1 MDMTTKYLGMS
12 LVNPLVAGSSP
23 MTADLDM
30 VKRLEDA
37 GASAVVMH
45 SLFEEQIRRDGR
57 SSVYYREM
65 YADAYMEEPGLM
77 PAAEEFLLG
86 PDEYLEH
93 IRRIRQAVKI
103 PVIASINGITAG
115 GWAEYAKSIVQA
127 GAHAIELNAYRL
139 ATDLTITGNQ
149 LEDDTIAAIKSV
161 RLQVSIPMAVKLCPF
176 YSSLP
181 NFALKLANLGIQG
194 LVLFN
199 RFYQPDIDP
208 ETRAVLPRVTISDS
222 TELLLRLRW
231 IAILDGRLD
240 VDLACSGGVHTH
252 LDVIKAIMAGAN
264 VTQMVSVLLKHGPKH
279 LTRIRTDLEQWLE
292 AHDFPSIGKLHRSMR
307 AFEGVDPQARE
318 RANYMRVLQSWHY
331 NESTQYSTETKFAR

>member
-1 MDMTTKYLGMS
+1 MDMTTNYLGMK
-12 LVNPLVAGSSP
+12 LVNPLVVGSSP
-23 MTADLDM
+23 LTADLDM

-37 GASAVVMH
+37 GAAAVVMH
-45 SLFEEQIRRDGR
+45 SLFEEQIRHDSR

-77 PAAEEFLLG
+77 PTSEEFLLG

-139 ATDLTITGNQ
+139 ATDLTVTGDH
-149 LEDDTIAAIKSV
+149 LEEETVAAIKSV
-161 RLQVSIPMAVKLCPF
+161 RSQVNIPMAVKLCPF

-181 NFALKLANLGIQG
+181 NFALKLADLGIQG

-208 ETRAVLPRVTISDS
+208 ETRTVLPRVTISDS
-222 TELLLRLRW
+222 SELLLRLRW

-264 VTQMVSVLLKHGPKH
+264 VTQMVSALLKHGPKL
-279 LTRIRTDLEQWLE
+279 LTRIRADMEQWLQT
-292 AHDFPSIGKLHRSMR
+292 HGYPSIRKLHRSMQGV
-307 AFEGVDPQARE
+307 EGVDPQARE
-318 RANYMRVLQSWHY
+318 RANYMHVLQSWH
-331 NESTQYSTETKFAR
+331 SSRSDR

>member
-1 MDMTTKYLGMS
+1 MDMTTRYLG
-12 LVNPLVAGSSP
+12 LNLANPLVAGSSP

-37 GASAVVMH
+37 GAAAVVMH
-45 SLFEEQIRRDGR
+45 SLFEEQIRRDGH

-77 PAAEEFLLG
+77 PTPEEFLLG
-86 PDEYLEH
+86 PDEYLDR
-93 IRRIRQAVKI
+93 IRRIRQAVAI
-103 PVIASINGITAG
+103 PVIASINGISAG
-115 GWAEYAKSIVQA
+115 GWAEYAKSIAQA
-127 GAHAIELNAYRL
+127 GAHAIEVNAYRL
-139 ATDLTITGNQ
+139 ATELTVTGSQ

-161 RLQVSIPMAVKLCPF
+161 RSQVTIPLAVKLCPF

-199 RFYQPDIDP
+199 RLYQPDIDP
-208 ETRAVLPRVTISDS
+208 ETRTVLPRVTISDS
-222 TELLLRLRW
+222 DELLLRLRW

-240 VDLACSGGVHTH
+240 LDLACSGGIHTH

-264 VTQMVSVLLKHGPKH
+264 VTQMVSVLLKHGPAQ
-279 LTRIRTDLEQWLE
+279 LTRIRADLQQWLQ
-292 AHDFPSIGKLHRSMR
+292 AHEFPSIRKLHRSIR
-307 AFEGVDPQARE
+307 VPEGVDPQARE

-331 NESTQYSTETKFAR
+331 SESGR

>member
-1 MDMTTKYLGMS
+1 MDMTTRYLG
-12 LVNPLVAGSSP
+12 LNLANPLVVGSSP

-37 GASAVVMH
+37 GAAAVVMH
-45 SLFEEQIRRDGR
+45 SLFEEQIRRDSR

-65 YADAYMEEPGLM
+65 YADSYREEPGLM
-77 PAAEEFLLG
+77 PSPEEFLLG

-93 IRRIRQAVKI
+93 IRRLRQAVKI

-115 GWAEYAKSIVQA
+115 GWTQYAQSIAEA

-139 ATDLTITGNQ
+139 ATDLSMTGNQ
-149 LEDDTIAAIKSV
+149 LEEDTIAAIKSV
-161 RLQVSIPMAVKLCPF
+161 RLQVNIPMAVKLCPF

-181 NFALKLANLGIQG
+181 NFALKLADMGIQG

-199 RFYQPDIDP
+199 RFYQPDINP
-208 ETRAVLPRVTISDS
+208 ETRTVLPRVVISDS
-222 TELLLRLRW
+222 NELLLRLRW
-231 IAILDGRLD
+231 IAILDSRLD

-264 VTQMVSVLLKHGPKH
+264 VTQMVSALLKHGPTH
-279 LTRIRTDLEQWLE
+279 LTRVRADIEQWMHE
-292 AHDFPSIGKLHRSMR
+292 HGYSSIHKLHHSLKGL
-307 AFEGVDPQARE
+307 EGVDPHARE
-318 RANYMRVLQSWHY
+318 RANYMRVLQSWHQS
-331 NESTQYSTETKFAR
+331 ESAH